1 MSLPRGIHV
10 GSSHC
15 VDDTWQDRGGTVV
28 GNKNKIIKHHKGIII
43 SPFPILFTRGTPGD
57 CSTAAWRFKSTNF
70 VAEISQLGM
79 KIIAVGTFGV
89 AASNV
94 HASRPR
100 V

>member
-1 MSLPRGIHV
+1 
-10 GSSHC
+10 
-15 VDDTWQDRGGTVV
+15 
-28 GNKNKIIKHHKGIII
+28 
-43 SPFPILFTRGTPGD
+43 
-57 CSTAAWRFKSTNF
+57 
-70 VAEISQLGM
+70 LGM